1 MTVEQRKVRR
11 GAAAPASRPTRP
23 VPKRASAPAAQQKV
37 THKGLVVHLPAGRT
51 TSAAAR
57 RGGTPFVDDPT
68 GLAAHEFVI
77 GGVTTGRINELVEHY
92 NVISMSQVLGVMG
105 ISERTFQRAEA
116 RSRPLDPNA
125 SDRAMRLATV
135 TTQATTVLGSLANA
149 EQWLTSPELS
159 LDGHR
164 PIDLLQSTAGTEL
177 VKTLLGRMEYGVY
190 A

>member
-1 MTVEQRKVRR
+1 VI
-11 GAAAPASRPTRP
+11 
-23 VPKRASAPAAQQKV
+23 
-37 THKGLVVHLPAGRT
+37 HLPNGRKTTALAGSE
-51 TSAAAR
+51 SA
-57 RGGTPFVDDPT
+57 PFVDDPT
-68 GLAAHEFVI
+68 GLAAHQFVV
-77 GGVTTGRINELVEHY
+77 GGVTTGPIKQLVEHY
-92 NVISMSQVLGVMG
+92 KVIDLLQVLRVMG

-116 RSRPLDPNA
+116 SARPLDANA

-135 TTQATTVLGSLANA
+135 TTQATAVLGSLANA
-149 EQWLTSPELS
+149 EQWLTSPETS